1 MILQLDLLM
10 LRKECDMANIIR
22 VSKNF
27 ALSEMTKSATA
38 ERLGVDNSP
47 STIHLVNLTHLAIHI
62 LQPVRD
68 QFGVITI
75 NSGYRSPALNAKVG
89 GSKTS
94 QHCNGQAADF
104 ESFSTPNPD
113 LAKWIANNL
122 EFDQLILEFYDGVN
136 PNSGW
141 VHCSYN
147 LMGNRKKILTALK
160 TGGKVVYRNGFVS
173 K

>member
-1 MILQLDLLM
+1 MP
-10 LRKECDMANIIR
+10 ETIR

-27 ALSEMTKSATA
+27 ALSEMVKSATA
-38 ERLGVDNSP
+38 ERLNVDNSP
-47 STIHLVNLTHLAIHI
+47 SDIHLVNLTHLAIHI

-68 QFGVITI
+68 EFGVITI
-75 NSGYRSPALNAKVG
+75 NSGYRSPSLNGKVG

-147 LMGNRKKILTALK
+147 LMGNRKKIMTALK
-160 TGGKVVYRNGFVS
+160 TGGKVVYKNGFVS

>member
-1 MILQLDLLM
+1 
-10 LRKECDMANIIR
+10 MAETIR
-22 VSKNF
+22 LSKNF
-27 ALSEMTKSATA
+27 ALSEMVKSATA
-38 ERLGVDNSP
+38 ERLNVDNSP
-47 STIHLVNLTHLAIHI
+47 SDIHLVNLTHLAIHI

-68 QFGVITI
+68 EFGVITI

-160 TGGKVVYRNGFVS
+160 TGGKVVYKNGFVR

>member
-1 MILQLDLLM
+1 
-10 LRKECDMANIIR
+10 MAETIR
-22 VSKNF
+22 LSKNF
-27 ALSEMTKSATA
+27 ALSEMVKSATA
-38 ERLGVDNSP
+38 ERLNVDNSP
-47 STIHLVNLTHLAIHI
+47 SDIHLVNLTHLVIHI

-68 QFGVITI
+68 EFGVITI

-104 ESFSTPNPD
+104 ESFSTPNPV

-160 TGGKVVYRNGFVS
+160 TGGKVVYKNGFVS

>member
-1 MILQLDLLM
+1 MP
-10 LRKECDMANIIR
+10 ETIR

-27 ALSEMTKSATA
+27 ALSEMVKSATA
-38 ERLGVDNSP
+38 ERLNVDNSP
-47 STIHLVNLTHLAIHI
+47 SDIHLVNLTHLAIHI

-147 LMGNRKKILTALK
+147 LMGNRRKILTALK
-160 TGGKVVYRNGFVS
+160 TGGKVVYKNGFVS
-173 K
+173 R

>member
-1 MILQLDLLM
+1 
-10 LRKECDMANIIR
+10 MAETIR
-22 VSKNF
+22 LSKNF
-27 ALSEMTKSATA
+27 ALSDMVKSATA
-38 ERLGVDNSP
+38 ERLNVDNSP
-47 STIHLVNLTHLAIHI
+47 SDIHLVNLTHLAIHI

-68 QFGVITI
+68 EFGVITI

-160 TGGKVVYRNGFVS
+160 TGGKVVYKNGFVS

>member
-1 MILQLDLLM
+1 
-10 LRKECDMANIIR
+10 MAETIR
-22 VSKNF
+22 LSKNF
-27 ALSEMTKSATA
+27 ALSEMVKSATA
-38 ERLGVDNSP
+38 ERLNVDNSP
-47 STIHLVNLTHLAIHI
+47 SDIHLVNLTHLAIHI

-68 QFGVITI
+68 EFGVITI

-147 LMGNRKKILTALK
+147 LMGNRRKILTALK
-160 TGGKVVYRNGFVS
+160 TKSGVVYKNGFVS

>member
-1 MILQLDLLM
+1 MP
-10 LRKECDMANIIR
+10 ETIR

-27 ALSEMTKSATA
+27 ALSEMVKSATA
-38 ERLGVDNSP
+38 ERLNVDNSP
-47 STIHLVNLTHLAIHI
+47 SDIHLVNLTHLAIRI

-68 QFGVITI
+68 EFGVITI

-160 TGGKVVYRNGFVS
+160 TGGKVVYKNGFVS

>member
-1 MILQLDLLM
+1 
-10 LRKECDMANIIR
+10 MAETIR
-22 VSKNF
+22 LSKNF
-27 ALSEMTKSATA
+27 ALSEMVKSATA

-47 STIHLVNLTHLAIHI
+47 SDIPLVNLTNLAIRI

-68 QFGVITI
+68 EFGVITI

-160 TGGKVVYRNGFVS
+160 TGGKVVYKNGFVS

>member
-1 MILQLDLLM
+1 MV
-10 LRKECDMANIIR
+10 KYMASEPIR
-22 VSKNF
+22 ISKNF
-27 ALSEMTKSATA
+27 SLSEMVKSATA
-38 ERLGVDNSP
+38 VRLGVDNSP
-47 STIHLVNLTHLAIHI
+47 SSIHLVNLTHLAIHI

-113 LAKWIANNL
+113 LALWITKNL
-122 EFDQLILEFYDGVN
+122 DFDQIILEFYDGVD

-160 TGGKVVYRNGFVS
+160 TKNGVVYRNGFVS